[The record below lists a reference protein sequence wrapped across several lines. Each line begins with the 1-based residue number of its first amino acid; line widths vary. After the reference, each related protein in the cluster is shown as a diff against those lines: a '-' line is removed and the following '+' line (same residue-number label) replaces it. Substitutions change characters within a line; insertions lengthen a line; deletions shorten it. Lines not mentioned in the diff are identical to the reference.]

1 MKIFIGCNYKWVR
14 PELLVLLLGI
24 QRLRVSKSCN
34 CWTMIPSLC
43 ITELDYQ
50 YTVHLLVYLL

>member
-24 QRLRVSKSCN
+24 QRFHVSKSCD